1 MYDNADMPDAFS
13 FRDAMPPALNQGS
26 TPTCVPHACSALYDW
41 MESLKAGAPAS
52 YGMSIY
58 NIYDRRQTRPEEG
71 MSFKNA
77 LHDLLHIGAVKPDE
91 YKRHD
96 FSNAWRIKEYAMV
109 KNIISLKN
117 CVMMNGPV
125 MIATLVRDL
134 NSARYWNGTG
144 NYGGHAVCCVGWDR
158 KGLII
163 RNS

>member
-1 MYDNADMPDAFS
+1 
-13 FRDAMPPALNQGS
+13 
-26 TPTCVPHACSALYDW
+26 
-41 MESLKAGAPAS
+41 
-52 YGMSIY
+52 
-58 NIYDRRQTRPEEG
+58 
-71 MSFKNA
+71 
-77 LHDLLHIGAVKPDE
+77 
-91 YKRHD
+91 
-96 FSNAWRIKEYAMV
+96 MV